1 MYYWAKIE
9 KSLNFLY
16 KQTVLALLITI
27 ILIDETN
34 ANDDDTYICNDK

>member
-27 ILIDETN
+27 TFN
-34 ANDDDTYICNDK
+34 R